1 MTWTEFSGR
10 NGRRFLFGYLALWT
24 LSVGYLALKGA
35 DWVFP
40 IFSLLIFGG
49 LLSSLGWWLTRK
61 SDAPL
66 VEVRNPQKQAPALV
80 AYLAIYAF
88 VLVGWGLGAVK
99 DSFAPG
105 VAQEVAELAYK
116 LAIHVALPAGL
127 VLLLGGALRD
137 TFDPGLRRKGVM
149 PALVVYSALFFGLL
163 AVVSPS
169 LRNLDAA
176 GVSGGAIVGWAL
188 LSWLWV
194 SIEAGLCEEYL
205 FRAVIQSR
213 LATWLT
219 SPMGAIC
226 VTAVLFA
233 LVHWPGLYLR
243 GGPDTD
249 GWSTDPL
256 QVAAFTIATLS
267 PLAITFGVLW
277 ARTRSLVLVV
287 LAHGAVDALPHAADM
302 ARIWG

>member
-1 MTWTEFSGR
+1 MNWNEFAGQ
-10 NGRRFLFGYLALWT
+10 NGKRFLLGYLAVWA
-24 LSVGYLALKGA
+24 LSVAYLAARGA

-49 LLSSLGWWLTRK
+49 LLASLGWWLTRR
-61 SDAPL
+61 SAAPP
-66 VEVRNPQKQAPALV
+66 VEVRNPARQGPAVLV
-80 AYLAIYAF
+80 YLALYAF
-88 VLVGWGLGAVK
+88 VLIGWGLGAVK
-99 DSFAPG
+99 EAFAPG
-105 VAQEVAELAYK
+105 LAQEIAELIYK
-116 LAIHVALPAGL
+116 LAIHVALPAAL
-127 VLLLGGALRD
+127 IVMLGGVLRD
-137 TFDPGLRRKGVM
+137 TFDPGLRRKGVI
-149 PALVVYSALFFGLL
+149 PALVIYCAVLFGLL
-163 AVVSPS
+163 ALVSPS

-176 GVSGGAIVGWAL
+176 GVQGSAIIGWTL

-194 SIEAGLCEEYL
+194 SVEAGLCEEFL
-205 FRAVIQSR
+205 FRAVVQSR
-213 LATWLT
+213 LTAWLA
-219 SPMGAIC
+219 SPLGAIC

-267 PLAITFGVLW
+267 PLALTFGVLW
-277 ARTRSLVLVV
+277 ARTRSLVLIV
-287 LAHGAVDALPHAADM
+287 LIHGAVDALPHAADM